1 MAEFNYETEVSVRFQ
16 DLDVAGHV
24 NNAVYVTYL
33 EEARVDYLREVLGI
47 EGVEELSAVV
57 AHTEIDYKKP
67 VRDDSHVTIALRTR
81 EPGTSSVPMEYEI
94 RAGDEVVATA
104 ETVMVTV
111 DYETG
116 ETRPMP
122 DSWREQIA
130 AFEGH

>member
-1 MAEFNYETEVSVRFQ
+1 MPNFNYETNVSVRFQ

-33 EEARVDYLREVLGI
+33 EEARVDYLREVLGVD
-47 EGVEELSAVV
+47 GVEELSAVV
-57 AHTEIDYKKP
+57 AHTEIDYQKP
-67 VRDDSHVTIALRTR
+67 VRDDSQVTIALRTR
-81 EPGTSSVPMEYEI
+81 ELGTSSIPMEYEV

-111 DYETG
+111 DYGTG

-122 DSWREQIA
+122 DAWREQIE

>member
-33 EEARVDYLREVLGI
+33 EEARIDYLQEVLGI
-47 EGVEELSAVV
+47 DSAEALSAVV
-57 AHTEIDYKKP
+57 AHTEIDYRKP